1 MSRERCSLNEPLRSM
16 SREQGSLNDDNQ
28 KRSKKRFFWVN
39 NWPTMIPKV
48 GNSLEKGRKIH
59 ENIKKSVKNLR
70 KSKKIRNFAAKLND
84 HGKKSY

>member
-1 MSRERCSLNEPLRSM
+1 MATK
-16 SREQGSLNDDNQ
+16 DQ
-28 KRSKKRFFWVN
+28 KD
-39 NWPTMIPKV
+39 
-48 GNSLEKGRKIH
+48 GNLLEKGRKIH

>member
-1 MSRERCSLNEPLRSM
+1 MM
-16 SREQGSLNDDNQ
+16 Y
-28 KRSKKRFFWVN
+28 VN
-39 NWPTMIPKV
+39 NWPVWSQKD

-59 ENIKKSVKNLR
+59 ENIKKSVENLR